1 MMEVFVLN
9 EGECA
14 DHVARNILL
23 VTMFL
28 HITHSALLESYLKD
42 NLEHSSDLGI

>member
-14 DHVARNILL
+14 DYVARKILL

-28 HITHSALLESYLKD
+28 HITHSALFESYPKD
-42 NLEHSSDLGI
+42 NLEHGSDLGI